1 MKDFF
6 VFVVVLY
13 LASFVLAGLSSHREH
28 QPEFIDSIKKKKSGC
43 EHRQKLE

>member
-28 QPEFIDSIKKKKSGC
+28 RPEFIDSI
-43 EHRQKLE
+43 